1 MKENHWVN
9 TSPVRT
15 LRTDDPLEL
24 LKFARAS
31 FRGGGVAIAML
42 VGIRGGAARAL
53 GSQVVVTEEGEFAG
67 FVSGGCVEAA
77 VAAEALLAISE
88 GGDRSVLYGEGSPFF
103 DIVLPCGGGITVAIH
118 VLRDIDAIDQVIECL
133 GKRCPAGL
141 AYSPQQQSLSCVAPP
156 EQAGWHGDTFVSVYR
171 PATRVVIS
179 GRGIEAERVALL
191 AECSGYDAVVLDPSR
206 AAEGLDGVADAYS
219 AIVLLHHDLDAEL
232 PFLEK
237 ALKAPGF
244 YLGALG
250 STRTHR
256 KRIERLRGLGFSDEE
271 LARIKAPIGLFG
283 PAREASSLAI
293 SVLADVAA
301 TRLATFV

>member
-1 MKENHWVN
+1 MKEHHWVHA
-9 TSPVRT
+9 SPVRT

-42 VGIRGGAARAL
+42 VDIRGGAARSL

-77 VAAEALLAISE
+77 VAAEALLALAE
-88 GGDRSVLYGEGSPFF
+88 GRDRSVLYGEGSPFF

-118 VLRDIDAIDQVIECL
+118 VLRDIDAIDQVIACL
-133 GKRCPAGL
+133 DKRGPAGL
-141 AYSPQQQSLSCVAPP
+141 AYSPQQQTLRCVASP
-156 EQAGWHGDTFVSVYR
+156 EQAGWRDDTFVSVYR
-171 PATRVVIS
+171 PVTRVVIS
-179 GRGIEAERVALL
+179 GGGIEAERVALL

-206 AAEGLDGVADAYS
+206 AREGLDGVADAHS
-219 AIVLLHHDLDAEL
+219 AIVLLHHDLDVEL

-237 ALKAPGF
+237 ALNAPGF

-256 KRIERLRGLGFSDEE
+256 KRIERLRGLGFSEE
-271 LARIKAPIGLFG
+271 DVARIKAPIGLFG

>member
-1 MKENHWVN
+1 LKENHWVN

-88 GGDRSVLYGEGSPFF
+88 GRDRSVLYGEGSPFF
-103 DIVLPCGGGITVAIH
+103 DIVLPCGGGITIALH

-133 GKRCPAGL
+133 GKRRPAGL
-141 AYSPQQQSLSCVAPP
+141 AYSPRQQSLSCVEPP
-156 EQAGWHGDTFVSVYR
+156 EQAGWHDDTFVSVYR
-171 PATRVVIS
+171 PVTRVVIS

-191 AECSGYDAVVLDPSR
+191 AECSGYDAVVLDPSQ

-237 ALKAPGF
+237 ALNAPGF

-256 KRIERLRGLGFSDEE
+256 KRIERLRGLGFSDEDV
-271 LARIKAPIGLFG
+271 ARIKAPIGLFG

>member
-24 LKFARAS
+24 LTFARAS

-88 GGDRSVLYGEGSPFF
+88 GRDRSVLYGEGSPFF

-118 VLRDIDAIDQVIECL
+118 VLRDIDAIDQVIACL
-133 GKRCPAGL
+133 DKRGPAGL
-141 AYSPQQQSLSCVAPP
+141 AYSPQQQTLRCVASP
-156 EQAGWHGDTFVSVYR
+156 EQAGWRDDTFVSVYR
-171 PATRVVIS
+171 PVTRVVIS
-179 GRGIEAERVALL
+179 GGGIEAERVALL

-237 ALKAPGF
+237 ALNAPGF

-256 KRIERLRGLGFSDEE
+256 KRIERLRGLGFSDEDV
-271 LARIKAPIGLFG
+271 ARIKAPIGLFG